1 MRAYLIDATIRTI
14 TEFDYI
20 DEFHE
25 PAEIL
30 GGDGRGNFTL
40 GSGPLDPPVLDDSAD
55 GFAADYT
62 YVRDHGLE
70 QWREGDPTPEDRGEI
85 TGDPRFWFQ
94 IDAGRKRPTS
104 PLIPGRGLVI
114 GVREEGSWTDARISL
129 AELIA
134 RVTFSRRKLRGTTT
148 SATILTG
155 EVWSVPVAPVIE
167 ER

>member
-14 TEFDYI
+14 IEFDYI
-20 DEFHE
+20 DELHE

-30 GGDGRGNFTL
+30 GGNGRGNFTL
-40 GSGPLDPPVLDDSAD
+40 GSGPLAPPVLDDSAD
-55 GFAADYT
+55 GFLADYV

-70 QWREGDPTPEDRGEI
+70 QWRDGDSTPEDRGKI

-94 IDAGRKRPTS
+94 IDAGRKSPTS

-114 GVREEGSWTDARISL
+114 GVREEGDWTDARISL
-129 AELIA
+129 AELTA
-134 RVTFSRRKLRGTTT
+134 RVTFSRRKLRGMTT
-148 SATILTG
+148 SATIMTG
-155 EVWSVPVAPVIE
+155 EMWSVPVAPVIE